1 MALKWRQ
8 DSVKAIRA
16 KKEAAAKAE
25 AMNAQAQIA
34 VMAFCATATT
44 ITDTQALRP
53 GRTFWPPGTSWR
65 KTLCSGMAP
74 PCTGWSRPAA

>member
-8 DSVKAIRA
+8 DSVKAIQA
-16 KKEAAAKAE
+16 KKEAAKAE

-44 ITDTQALRP
+44 ITDTQASRCRICFRP
-53 GRTFWPPGTSWR
+53 GRTFWPPGTS
-65 KTLCSGMAP
+65 
-74 PCTGWSRPAA
+74 